1 MCRPDNGYG
10 PRCCYLPHGRS
21 LHPHKTI
28 PPVSCRSASTV
39 RRSLYAVSQRY
50 FSCSS
55 VLWCYYN
62 REYAFVK
69 EFSFK
74 FCRVS
79 LDSRAKNPYNSLC
92 CESGSSA
99 VGSALGSGPRGR
111 EFKSHLSDHV
121 VADLYIVRD
130 DVFFFL
136 PAGVP
141 HSFRRSFAPSG
152 KPKQKKPCRRQSRK
166 TQYAYRYHQRLLMLH
181 AFGAARVR
189 ITILFGGNYGKSQG
203 RSAAVQQL

>member
-121 VADLYIVRD
+121 VADCISSATTFS
-130 DVFFFL
+130 FFCQPSFL
-136 PAGVP
+136 I
-141 HSFRRSFAPSG
+141 RSSAPSE

-166 TQYAYRYHQRLLMLH
+166 TQCAYQYHPRCLMLH